1 MRSLGLLL
9 LPALLAQEPS
19 AIRVNVNLIQID
31 ATAADFE
38 VYQNG
43 KRQKIS
49 SALWVASRPPAAPP
63 RLSYRHPHRRSK
75 PFSLQPPLNPPSP
88 ARPRR
93 HL

>member
-19 AIRVNVNLIQID
+19 PIRVNVNLIPID

-38 VYQNG
+38 VYQNS

-49 SALWVASRPPAAPP
+49 SALWVGG
-63 RLSYRHPHRRSK
+63 RLPV
-75 PFSLQPPLNPPSP
+75 PPPLSPS
-88 ARPRR
+88 
-93 HL
+93 

>member
-31 ATAADFE
+31 ATATDFE

-43 KRQKIS
+43 KR
-49 SALWVASRPPAAPP
+49 
-63 RLSYRHPHRRSK
+63 
-75 PFSLQPPLNPPSP
+75 
-88 ARPRR
+88 
-93 HL
+93 